1 MKITEIFYSIQGEG
15 KQMGLPTIFVRA
27 AGCNL
32 KCDWCDTKYA
42 WKGGKETTIE
52 EITDA
57 VHDFPSKRVCLT
69 GGEPLVHDEIYEL
82 IDALIDEY
90 ELTVET
96 NGSLDISKL
105 TKMDLMISMDYKT
118 PSSLMAGKMKEKNL
132 GLLRER
138 DQLKFVIDDRKD
150 YEYSKEVINDQPIK
164 SEIIF
169 QPMGGKKLK
178 RLVEWVLED
187 DLDVRVL
194 PQLHKIIWGDKK
206 GV

>member
-27 AGCNL
+27 GGCNL

-42 WKGGKETTIE
+42 WEGGKKMTIE
-52 EITDA
+52 EITESVD
-57 VHDFPSKRVCLT
+57 DFPAKRVCLT
-69 GGEPLVHDEIYEL
+69 GGEPLVQNEIYEL
-82 IDALIDEY
+82 IDALIYEH
-90 ELTVET
+90 ELTLET
-96 NGSLDISKL
+96 NGSLDITKL

-118 PSSLMAGKMKEKNL
+118 PSSLMAGKMKEENL

-150 YEYSKEVINDQPIK
+150 YEYSKEVINNHPIK

-178 RLVEWVLED
+178 KLAEWVLED
-187 DLDVRVL
+187 DLDVKVL

>member
-27 AGCNL
+27 GGCNL

-42 WKGGKETTIE
+42 WEGGKEMTVE
-52 EITDA
+52 EITEA
-57 VHDFPSKRVCLT
+57 VHDFPAKRVCLT
-69 GGEPLVHDEIYEL
+69 GGEPLIQDEIYGL

-90 ELTVET
+90 ELSVET
-96 NGSLDISKL
+96 NGSLDITKL
-105 TKMDLMISMDYKT
+105 TEMNIMVSMDYKT
-118 PSSLMAGKMKEKNL
+118 PSSLMSGKMKEKNL
-132 GLLRER
+132 GLLREK
-138 DQLKFVIDDRKD
+138 DQLKFVIDDKRD
-150 YEYSKEVINDQPIK
+150 YDYAKEVISNHQIK
-164 SEIIF
+164 AQIIF
-169 QPMGGKKLK
+169 QPMSGKNMKKL
-178 RLVEWVLED
+178 VGWVLED